1 LVCVFKLRLLTNLML
16 ECDRYKKRGRV
27 RVIFISG
34 CVDYR
39 VGVLCYLCFGG
50 FYLSRKIVVEIE
62 LPDWVRLPRGE
73 VEKRVK
79 VELALRLYQKGIV
92 SMGQAR
98 RLAGLSKWD
107 FLELL
112 AKEKIPLSYDV
123 EEVEKDLKTVEELF
137 K

>member
-1 LVCVFKLRLLTNLML
+1 MIGIRKEGGYGLYLLVV
-16 ECDRYKKRGRV
+16 V
-27 RVIFISG
+27 WII
-34 CVDYR
+34 R

-62 LPDWVRLPRGE
+62 LPEWVRLPRGE
-73 VEKRVK
+73 VERRVK

-123 EEVEKDLKTVEELF
+123 EELGKDLKTVEELF

>member
-1 LVCVFKLRLLTNLML
+1 ML
-16 ECDRYKKRGRV
+16 ECVGIGREGGYGLYLLV
-27 RVIFISG
+27 VVWII
-34 CVDYR
+34 R

-73 VEKRVK
+73 VERRVK

-123 EEVEKDLKTVEELF
+123 EELGKDLKTVEELF

>member
-1 LVCVFKLRLLTNLML
+1 M
-16 ECDRYKKRGRV
+16 
-27 RVIFISG
+27 
-34 CVDYR
+34 
-39 VGVLCYLCFGG
+39 
-50 FYLSRKIVVEIE
+50 SRKIVVEIE

-73 VEKRVK
+73 VERRVK
-79 VELALRLYQKGIV
+79 VELALRLYQKGII

-123 EEVEKDLKTVEELF
+123 EELGKDLKTVEELF

>member
-1 LVCVFKLRLLTNLML
+1 MGGKNLFSVVGIRREGGYGLYLLVV
-16 ECDRYKKRGRV
+16 V
-27 RVIFISG
+27 WII
-34 CVDYR
+34 R

-62 LPDWVRLPRGE
+62 LPEWVRLPRGE
-73 VEKRVK
+73 VERRVK

>member
-1 LVCVFKLRLLTNLML
+1 M
-16 ECDRYKKRGRV
+16 DYRGR
-27 RVIFISG
+27 
-34 CVDYR
+34 CV
-39 VGVLCYLCFGG
+39 VLFVFWG

-79 VELALRLYQKGIV
+79 VELALRLYQKGII

-123 EEVEKDLKTVEELF
+123 EELGKDLKTVEELF